1 MVLVLG
7 TFLGFFSVAF
17 GAYAEHGLRP
27 VITEEQFRYLMT
39 AIRYNQVNAG
49 VTTAIGLTL
58 LSGMGAAKPPAL
70 QWSGRLFILGTMLFS
85 FSIYLSV
92 VLGIRELTYLTPVGG
107 VTLMAAWVALALAG
121 VSMMKNRPEP

>member
-1 MVLVLG
+1 MLG
-7 TFLGFFSVAF
+7 AFLGFFSVAF

-27 VITEEQFRYLMT
+27 VITEEHFRYLMT

-58 LSGMGAAKPPAL
+58 LSGVGAAKPPAL
-70 QWSGRLFILGTMLFS
+70 QWSGWLFILGTLLFS

-92 VLGIRELTYLTPVGG
+92 VLDIRELTYLTPVGG
-107 VTLMAAWVALALAG
+107 VTLMAAWTTLALAG
-121 VSMMKNRPEP
+121 VSMMKNRPA

>member
-1 MVLVLG
+1 MILVLG
-7 TFLGFFSVAF
+7 AFLGFFSVAF

-58 LSGMGAAKPPAL
+58 LSGVGPAKPPAL
-70 QWSGRLFILGTMLFS
+70 QWSGLLFILGTMLFS

-92 VLGIRELTYLTPVGG
+92 VLDIRELTYLTPVGG
-107 VTLMAAWVALALAG
+107 VTLMAAWTALGLAG
-121 VSMMKNRPEP
+121 VSMMKNRPA